1 MINYQTLSSLQL
13 GKITEIPHSRVS
25 LTLSLTAMYF
35 DPISSR
41 SALVAASKSSKRF
54 TSDWSIRDSSPK
66 PGDAILESTGEIDF
80 VTMSR
85 IFVGTVGLL
94 APGSPFKCWSSNLCE
109 KKKTEFGVFWSKSPQ
124 RTVDWTAWTWL
135 ARIQSGMITRSRT
148 LFKAF
153 FFFVEN
159 CEKFNLPW

>member
-1 MINYQTLSSLQL
+1 
-13 GKITEIPHSRVS
+13 
-25 LTLSLTAMYF
+25 MYF

-109 KKKTEFGVFWSKSPQ
+109 KKKQSSGYFGQNHHSAQWIERLELGSREFKVGWSPVREPFSK
-124 RTVDWTAWTWL
+124 R
-135 ARIQSGMITRSRT
+135 
-148 LFKAF
+148 F
-153 FFFVEN
+153 FFCRKLRKSLTYLDNRAQTWFR
-159 CEKFNLPW
+159 WAT

>member
-1 MINYQTLSSLQL
+1 
-13 GKITEIPHSRVS
+13 
-25 LTLSLTAMYF
+25 MYF

-109 KKKTEFGVFWSKSPQ
+109 KKNRVRGILVKIT
-124 RTVDWTAWTWL
+124 TAHSGLNGLNL
-135 ARIQSGMITRSRT
+135 ARANSKWDDHPFENPFQSV
-148 LFKAF
+148 F
-153 FFFVEN
+153 FCRKLRKSLTYLDNRAQTWFR
-159 CEKFNLPW
+159 WAT